1 MLSIS
6 VIFLRRQG
14 TLKLASLIVDAG
26 DLQDVDDEVPEA
38 VLLVLGQP
46 AQGGRQLLI
55 IRQL

>member
-1 MLSIS
+1 M
-6 VIFLRRQG
+6 
-14 TLKLASLIVDAG
+14 LASLIVDAG